1 MRQYPHRRYFPKMSG
16 YSGMGN
22 APPRGGVRKQP
33 AGGFAGHRSLGLCK
47 KVFYGASR
55 RMMF

>member
-33 AGGFAGHRSLGLCK
+33 AGGFAGHRSLELCK
-47 KVFYGASR
+47 KLFTALR
-55 RMMF
+55 AE